1 MNSGDVDNATVHAS
15 QPAAAPVSFWLISF
29 VLLLWGLGGASIYVA
44 YFIETPEEFALTAET
59 AANRDAYAEY
69 VANIPYWAIG
79 VGIIAAVCRL
89 LGAIGLLLRQS
100 WAQPFYIASLIFF
113 LAALFRAFVLA
124 NVASVMSTGHIAIEI
139 VFLGLSV
146 FAIWFSRNNISVGI
160 LK

>member
-1 MNSGDVDNATVHAS
+1 MNNESAN
-15 QPAAAPVSFWLISF
+15 PPVSFWVISF
-29 VLLLWGLGGASIYVA
+29 VLLLWGMAGATIYVA
-44 YFIETPEEFALTAET
+44 YFLETPEEFALTAET

-89 LGAIGLLLRQS
+89 LGAIGLLLRQA
-100 WAQPFYIASLIFF
+100 WAQPFYIASLFFF

-124 NVASVMSTGHIAIEI
+124 NVASVMSAGHIAIEI
-139 VFLGLSV
+139 VFLALSV
-146 FAIWFSRNNISVGI
+146 FAIWFSRKSVAAGI